1 MHRRGAKVV
10 IALGD
15 AAGGQRIDARVSMP
29 AFCGSTELM
38 VMQTPPLTANE
49 SIRLG
54 FAYDCIPIQVASRI
68 VEAAQTAG
76 ASQLVLVSPS
86 GGGGGGGLFGG
97 FLGGG
102 GSSSAVEQAC
112 LLLHAPAGTSCVDTH
127 EQAPRVRFG
136 GT

>member
-1 MHRRGAKVV
+1 
-10 IALGD
+10 
-15 AAGGQRIDARVSMP
+15 MP

-54 FAYDCIPIQVASRI
+54 FAYDCIPIQAVSRI
-68 VEAAQTAG
+68 VEAAKTAG

-86 GGGGGGGLFGG
+86 GGGGGGSLFGS

-112 LLLHAPAGTSCVDTH
+112 LLPHAPAVTSCVDTH

-136 GT
+136 GTQY